1 MEVLSL
7 IISIIAIVI
16 AIVAYQR
23 AGAVADL
30 KRQTEALAGVGD
42 AFTKATDSWRDKTA
56 DILDRLEK
64 VVRGAEEKKEEPEA
78 EKKEEEKIYP
88 ET

>member
-7 IISIIAIVI
+7 IISIIAIII

-23 AGAVADL
+23 AGGVADL
-30 KRQTEALAGVGD
+30 KRQTEALAGVGEVV
-42 AFTKATDSWRDKTA
+42 AKAANSWRDKTA
-56 DILDRLEK
+56 DVLDRFEK
-64 VVRGAEEKKEEPEA
+64 LVRGAEEKKQEPEA

-88 ET
+88 ES